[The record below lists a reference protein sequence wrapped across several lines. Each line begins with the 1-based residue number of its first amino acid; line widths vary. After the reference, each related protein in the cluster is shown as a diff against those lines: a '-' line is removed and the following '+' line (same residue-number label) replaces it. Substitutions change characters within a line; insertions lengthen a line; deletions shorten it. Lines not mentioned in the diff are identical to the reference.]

1 VDTDQFHPARDRARW
16 RSRLG
21 IRDGTALILHVGR
34 LAPEK
39 NLDVLVAAWSL
50 ARATLGA
57 QARFVI
63 AGEGPLEA
71 GLGERLPWAARLGF
85 LERDDL
91 ADLYAAADV
100 CVLPSATETCGLV
113 ALEAMAT
120 GLAVIAADAGGFRES
135 IRHGQTGL
143 LAPAADA
150 RAFAAHVVTLVL
162 EHDRRRTVG
171 IAARDFALT
180 RTETAED
187 DILLSQYRLLIG
199 SPAAGARACA
209 A

>member
-1 VDTDQFHPARDRARW
+1 
-16 RSRLG
+16 
-21 IRDGTALILHVGR
+21 VGR

-39 NLDVLVAAWSL
+39 NLDVLIDAWSL
-50 ARATLGA
+50 AHATLGA

-71 GLGERLPWAARLGF
+71 RLEACLPWVTRLGF
-85 LERDDL
+85 LDRDDL

-150 RAFAAHVVTLVL
+150 RACAAHLVTLVL
-162 EHDRRRTVG
+162 EHDRRRVLG
-171 IAARDFALT
+171 AAARDFART

-187 DILLSQYRLLIG
+187 DVLLAQYRLLIG
-199 SPAAGARACA
+199 SPVAGAHACA